1 MKGKFLTL
9 IGTALTL
16 ALTTNVAMAE
26 SSQSPMSEES
36 SSSSTNSPT
45 EIKMSPLGMK
55 ILCERFPLNSRCPG
69 GTALNSPIPT
79 STTEPAATPTENGT
93 SPESTTVP
101 GTTPPES
108 GTSPES
114 TTVPAIPNSP
124 DAGNSSNL
132 TPMPGSM
139 ILPKSDTPN
148 SSTESGASSPM
159 PVPSQVPAQG
169 TL

>member
-16 ALTTNVAMAE
+16 VLTTNVAMAE

-79 STTEPAATPTENGT
+79 STTEPAATPA
-93 SPESTTVP
+93 
-101 GTTPPES
+101 ES

-114 TTVPAIPNSP
+114 TIVPAVPTSP

-132 TPMPGSM
+132 TPAPGSM
-139 ILPKSDTPN
+139 ILPKLDTPN

-159 PVPSQVPAQG
+159 QVPSQVPTQG

>member
-16 ALTTNVAMAE
+16 VLTTNVAMAE
-26 SSQSPMSEES
+26 SSQSPVAEES

-69 GTALNSPIPT
+69 GTPLNSSIPT
-79 STTEPAATPTENGT
+79 STAEPATTPAESTT
-93 SPESTTVP
+93 SPESTAEP
-101 GTTPPES
+101 ATTPAES
-108 GTSPES
+108 GTL
-114 TTVPAIPNSP
+114 PAIPTAP
-124 DAGNSSNL
+124 DSGNSTNL
-132 TPMPGSM
+132 TPAPGSM

-148 SSTESGASSPM
+148 SSTEPDASSPM
-159 PVPSQVPAQG
+159 QVPSNEILKAPSQG